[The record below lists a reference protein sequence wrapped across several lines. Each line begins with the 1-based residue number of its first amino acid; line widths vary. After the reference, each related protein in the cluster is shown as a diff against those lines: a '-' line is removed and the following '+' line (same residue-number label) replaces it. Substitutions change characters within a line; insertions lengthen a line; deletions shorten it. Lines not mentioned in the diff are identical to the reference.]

1 MEVAFQAVKEDVWP
15 LTSEVKEAE
24 EYLLEENHSMA
35 AVEQVV
41 VVGDLLEVLVLT
53 EVEVVVQP
61 FHDASH
67 DVEDDE

>member
-1 MEVAFQAVKEDVWP
+1 
-15 LTSEVKEAE
+15 
-24 EYLLEENHSMA
+24 MA

-41 VVGDLLEVLVLT
+41 VVGDPLEVQVLT